1 MISLKQAIPQHIADI
16 LVIDE
21 QSPSGLRYIKSG
33 KFAGTKRKSGSWQIF
48 YKKKHY
54 LAHRVIWFLHS
65 GNDPLE
71 QEIDHIDRNPSNNRL
86 DNLRLAT
93 RSQNCTNKITCSAS
107 GYRGVKKHHK
117 GKRWQACIQRKHLG
131 YFSTKE
137 EAALAFD
144 KAAKKLY
151 GEFAF
156 LNQATIKSPT

>member
-1 MISLKQAIPQHIADI
+1 MLLLKQAIPQQIANV

-21 QSPSGLRYIKSG
+21 HSPSGLRYIKSG
-33 KFAGTKRKSGSWQIF
+33 KPAGTKRKSGSWQIF

-93 RSQNCTNKITCSAS
+93 RGQNCTNKITSSAS
-107 GYRGVKKHHK
+107 GYRGVYKHHTYN
-117 GKRWQACIQRKHLG
+117 RWQARIKGKSLG

-137 EAALAFD
+137 EAALVFD
-144 KAAKKLY
+144 KAAKELY
-151 GEFAF
+151 EGFAS
-156 LNQATIKSPT
+156 LNQATIKSLT